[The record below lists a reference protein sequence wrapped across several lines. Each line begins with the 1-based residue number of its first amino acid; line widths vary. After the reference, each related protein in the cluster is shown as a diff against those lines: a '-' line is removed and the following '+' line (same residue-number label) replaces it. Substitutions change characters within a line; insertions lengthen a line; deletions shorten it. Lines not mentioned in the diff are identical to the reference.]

1 MHSYKNYFLYFVP
14 RRIKLKNTLMCIFL
28 FIIIIVLIDDYLNNH
43 DDYEIESDELI
54 NIKRINN
61 DNFKLENERLFQN
74 TDGYNRDIYVKN
86 HPKFQPVL
94 AKYRIKSSTT
104 TTTNSISISNKNIV
118 QSPTIEDVNINY
130 EFELPMLNT
139 SRLLLDDNYRKHIQE
154 LFFNNEESKNSFI
167 LFSNNSDDLMVKE
180 CKCEY
185 ISCLCCVNIT
195 VEDINFNHHSCVN
208 ITYDKGYE
216 VIKSLS

>member
-1 MHSYKNYFLYFVP
+1 M
-14 RRIKLKNTLMCIFL
+14 
-28 FIIIIVLIDDYLNNH
+28 NNH

-195 VEDINFNHHSCVN
+195 VEDINFNHSCVN